1 MSLFDGA
8 TILGKYRV
16 VRLIGQ
22 GGMGRVWLAE
32 ETSFGNRAVALK
44 EPRADI
50 PAAEADEVLRRYQ
63 QEVQVY
69 ALLQK
74 VGAPHIVPVYTVE
87 PYAGTMLL
95 SMSYMAG
102 GDGDALIRSQPGGV
116 DPARA
121 LEIIRPV
128 LAGLRAAHQHPM
140 EIVHRDIKPSNL
152 LLDAEGSAFLADFG
166 LAQLAGMSGRSQVA
180 TARPH
185 PGTPLYMAPEQ
196 ESSTRSLTPAADVYA
211 IGCVLFELLTGK
223 RYRRVR
229 PGTTASSLRADVS
242 PALDALLARC
252 LAEDPFD
259 RYEDAGALL
268 KALEGVQLDAPS
280 PISAPTPVSA
290 PAPVSVQSTAAA
302 PARAAVDEKAAS
314 NPAPVP
320 ASATPSAAALTPQP
334 PRRVNWKWAGI
345 ATAVILVLAVALAA
359 TQLPGWLGAVNSPP
373 PVTPSPPAAD
383 GGTFPTPT
391 ALQATPTEA
400 PAAAT
405 VTPAAATPVA
415 APTAEVAVEAAGEL
429 NAACSATLTLWV
441 TDELAPVV
449 RTAAEQFTASVG
461 ACIDVVPKAYG
472 DIHDDFQS
480 AGQNVTQSVTQSS
493 TRPDIVFGAHDWL
506 GGMVGSAAVTAVSL
520 GDKASNFE
528 PEGVEACN
536 YAGTLYCLPV
546 LIENVAFL
554 INPELV
560 PEAPATWEEV
570 KNLSLQ
576 LIDGGLKYGFLIQ
589 EGDPYHFYP
598 IQTAFGGYVF
608 GKDAAGNWDRGN
620 IGVGNA
626 GSTAA
631 FQWLDKM
638 YELGALNR
646 GEGVTYDQM
655 ETAFQ
660 VGDAAMIIGG
670 PWMLAG
676 LRNAGAP
683 YKVAPLPAGPE
694 GQAKPFLSIQGFMIS
709 ATSAHPDLAQLF
721 LEEYI
726 ATDAIMAALVADSSI
741 PRSSAWRTANVEM
754 DEDRKAFAIAAT
766 GSDPV
771 PNIPEMAMVWGSL
784 GEALTMISA
793 GSATPEE
800 AAAYAQT
807 MVEQAVLGQ

>member
-1 MSLFDGA
+1 
-8 TILGKYRV
+8 
-16 VRLIGQ
+16 
-22 GGMGRVWLAE
+22 
-32 ETSFGNRAVALK
+32 VALK

-50 PAAEADEVLRRYQ
+50 PAAEAGEVLRRYQ
-63 QEVQVY
+63 QEVEVY

-87 PYAGTMLL
+87 PYDGTMLL
-95 SMSYMAG
+95 SMAYMAG

-121 LEIIRPV
+121 LALIRPV

-229 PGTTASSLRADVS
+229 PGTTASSLRAALP
-242 PALDALLARC
+242 PALDSLLARC

-280 PISAPTPVSA
+280 PMPAPTPVSA
-290 PAPVSVQSTAAA
+290 PAPVSVQSAAAA
-302 PARAAVDEKAAS
+302 PARAEADDKAAS
-314 NPAPVP
+314 NPTPTAPAPASPALAPVTAP
-320 ASATPSAAALTPQP
+320 VTASTPQP
-334 PRRVNWKWAGI
+334 QRRVNWKWAGI
-345 ATAVILVLAVALAA
+345 ATAVILVLGVALAA
-359 TQLPGWLGAVNSPP
+359 TQLPGWLGAISTPP
-373 PVTPSPPAAD
+373 PATPSPPATV
-383 GGTFPTPT
+383 GGAFPTPT
-391 ALQATPTEA
+391 APQATPTEP

-405 VTPAAATPVA
+405 ATLPAAAPQA
-415 APTAEVAVEAAGEL
+415 AAEAVAVEAAGDP
-429 NAACSATLTLWV
+429 NATCSSTLTVWV

-449 RTAAEQFTASVG
+449 RTAAEQFYAGTG

-493 TRPDIVFGAHDWL
+493 ARPDIVFGAHDWL
-506 GGMVGSAAVTAVSL
+506 GGMVGSEAVAVVSL

-546 LIENVAFL
+546 LIENVALF
-554 INPELV
+554 INPDLV
-560 PEAPATWEEV
+560 PEAPATWDEV

-576 LIDGGLKYGFLIQ
+576 LIDSGLKYGFLIQ
-589 EGDPYHFYP
+589 DGDPYHFYP

-608 GKDAAGNWDRGN
+608 GQDSAGNWDRGD

-631 FQWLDKM
+631 FQWLDQM
-638 YELGALNR
+638 YDAGALDR
-646 GEGVTYDQM
+646 GENLTYEQVAA
-655 ETAFQ
+655 AFQ
-660 VGDAAMIIGG
+660 NGDAAMIIGG
-670 PWMLAG
+670 PWMLAD
-676 LRNAGAP
+676 LRGAGAP
-683 YKVAPLPAGPE
+683 YKVTPLPAGPE

-709 ATSAHPDLAQLF
+709 ATSAYPELAQLF
-721 LEEYI
+721 LEKYI
-726 ATDAIMAALVADSSI
+726 ATDANMAALVADSSI
-741 PRSSAWRTANVEM
+741 PRSSAWRNANVEM

-771 PNIPEMAMVWGSL
+771 PNIPEMATVWGSL

-807 MVEQAVLGQ
+807 TVEQAVLGQ

>member
-1 MSLFDGA
+1 MSLFEGA

-32 ETSFGNRAVALK
+32 ETSFGNREVALK

-50 PAAEADEVLRRYQ
+50 PAAEAEEVLRRYQ

-74 VGAPHIVPVYTVE
+74 VGAPNIVPVYTVE

-95 SMSYMAG
+95 SMAYMAG
-102 GDGDALIRSQPGGV
+102 GDGDALIRANSDGLAV
-116 DPARA
+116 ERA
-121 LEIIRPV
+121 VAIIRPV

-152 LLDAEGSAFLADFG
+152 LLDAAGSAFLADFG
-166 LAQLAGMSGRSQVA
+166 LAQLAGMSGRSQLA

-196 ESSTRSLTPAADVYA
+196 ETSTRSLTPAADVYA

-229 PGTTASSLRADVS
+229 PGTAASSLRAALS
-242 PALDALLARC
+242 PALDSLLARA

-268 KALEGVQLDAPS
+268 KALDEVQIAAPS
-280 PISAPTPVSA
+280 PVPAATAVAVQRAAASPATATVDDNPARTVAPASPETASPVTPAATPTP
-290 PAPVSVQSTAAA
+290 
-302 PARAAVDEKAAS
+302 
-314 NPAPVP
+314 
-320 ASATPSAAALTPQP
+320 LP

-345 ATAVILVLAVALAA
+345 ATAALLVLGVALAA
-359 TQLPGWLGAVNSPP
+359 TQLPGWLGAISSPP
-373 PVTPSPPAAD
+373 PATPSPPATVN
-383 GGTFPTPT
+383 GTFPTSTVAQAPPT
-391 ALQATPTEA
+391 EPPDAATATPEATTPEATTEEA
-400 PAAAT
+400 
-405 VTPAAATPVA
+405 
-415 APTAEVAVEAAGEL
+415 AVEAAGQSY
-429 NAACSATLTLWV
+429 AACTDTLTAWV

-449 RTAAEQFTASVG
+449 RAAAEPFYAGTG

-472 DIHDDFQS
+472 DIHDDFQR
-480 AGQNVTQSVTQSS
+480 AGQNVTQSAPQSS
-493 TRPDIVFGAHDWL
+493 APPDIVFGAHDWL
-506 GGMVGSAAVTAVSL
+506 GGMVGSEAVAEVSL

-546 LIENVAFL
+546 LIENVALF

-560 PEAPATWEEV
+560 PEAPATWDEV

-576 LIDGGLKYGFLIQ
+576 LTDGGLKYGFLIQ

-608 GKDAAGNWDRGN
+608 GKDTAGNWDRGD

-631 FQWLDKM
+631 FQWLDQM
-638 YELGALNR
+638 YDAGALDR
-646 GEGVTYDQM
+646 GENVTYDAVAA
-655 ETAFQ
+655 AFQ
-660 VGDAAMIIGG
+660 SGDAAMIIGG

-676 LRNAGAP
+676 LRSADAP

-709 ATSAHPDLAQLF
+709 ATSARPELAQLF

-726 ATDAIMAALVADSSI
+726 ATDAIMAALTTASSI
-741 PRSSAWRTANVEM
+741 PRSSAWRNANVEM

-766 GSDPV
+766 GSDPI

-807 MVEQAVLGQ
+807 TVEQAVLGQ